1 MAVLDKIATKLMPSR
16 ALRRGLELAEANK
29 PAEAFSMIAAA
40 ARAGVPEAELRIA
53 QCYLEG
59 DGVPASRAEAARW
72 LRRASDKGNAQAQA
86 LLAGLY
92 MTGLNLQ
99 VGESGNS
106 HSDQLFEQ
114 DATGDPDFAKAHELA
129 VKSAQGGSANGQALL
144 AYILT
149 VGPPSLRN
157 LDEAYKWYLK
167 SAEAG
172 CAEGSLG
179 LALLLAQRNGDP
191 AEKARMMTELK
202 SASESGLPTAT
213 YILAVVSEQG
223 IGTPIDVEAAAKL
236 YREAAE
242 QGLPSAQFRLGTG
255 LVEGRFGQT
264 DEAEGVAW
272 LRRGALGGIG
282 EAASY
287 LGDYFTKSQ
296 PPEFKEAAL
305 WYQRAIDAGYAA
317 ASRQLASLYLTGY
330 GVMEDRAEAERLL
343 RVAADS
349 GNLDAGADLANL
361 VMRDPDRAQ
370 EAEAV
375 PGWFRDAAQGGDFV
389 AAFNL
394 GLCFAKGVGVQQDDR
409 KAAQWVRRAA
419 EEVAEAQ
426 YMYGRILQDG
436 RGVPVDLREARIW
449 FARAAAAG
457 VPDARVALAEML
469 LNGDGG
475 APMPDMAVQLFT
487 LAAKAG
493 HPSAMYALGVLYDT
507 GGPLPKDAGESRKW
521 LNAAA
526 SHGHEMAV
534 QMLNR

>member
-16 ALRRGLELAEANK
+16 ALRRGLALAEANK

-53 QCYLEG
+53 QCYLDGE
-59 DGVPASRAEAARW
+59 GVPVSRAEAARW

-99 VGESGNS
+99 VNDGDHS
-106 HSDQLFEQ
+106 HLDRLFEQ
-114 DATGDPDFAKAHELA
+114 DVGGDPDFAMAHELA
-129 VKSAQGGSANGQALL
+129 LKSAEGGSANGQALL

-157 LDEAYKWYLK
+157 LEQAYKWYLK

-191 AEKARMMTELK
+191 AEKARMMSELK
-202 SASESGLPTAT
+202 SASEAGLPTAT

-223 IGTPIDVEAAAKL
+223 IGTIIDLPSAAKL

-255 LVEGRFGQT
+255 LVEGRFGEV
-264 DEAEGVAW
+264 DEAEGIAW
-272 LRRGALGGIG
+272 LRRSALGGVG
-282 EAASY
+282 EAACY
-287 LGDYFTKSQ
+287 LGDYYTKAQ
-296 PPEFKEAAL
+296 PPDFKEAAT
-305 WYQRAIDAGYAA
+305 WYQRSIDAGYSA

-343 RVAADS
+343 RVAADG
-349 GNLDAGADLANL
+349 GNLDASADLANL
-361 VMRDPDRAQ
+361 VMKDPARSHD
-370 EAEAV
+370 AEVV
-375 PGWFRDAAQGGDFV
+375 PGWFREAAQGGDFV

-394 GLCFAKGVGVQQDDR
+394 GLCFAKGVGVPQDDR

-426 YMYGRILQDG
+426 YMYGRILQEG

-449 FARAAAAG
+449 YARAAAAG
-457 VPDARVALAEML
+457 IPDARVALAEML

-475 APMPDMAVQLFT
+475 SPMPDMAAQLFT
-487 LAAKAG
+487 QAAKAG

-507 GGPLPKDAGESRKW
+507 GGPLPKDAVESRKW

-526 SHGHEMAV
+526 SHGHEMAA

>member
-53 QCYLEG
+53 QFYLEG
-59 DGVPASRAEAARW
+59 EGVPVSRAEAARW

-99 VGESGNS
+99 AGDGSPS

-114 DATGDPDFAKAHELA
+114 DVAGDPDFTAAHALA
-129 VKSAQGGSANGQALL
+129 VKSAEGGSPNGQALL

-149 VGPPSLRN
+149 VGPPALRN

-191 AEKARMMTELK
+191 AEKARMMSELE
-202 SASESGLPTAT
+202 SASKAGLPTAT

-223 IGTPIDVEAAAKL
+223 IGTSIDLDTAARL

-255 LVEGRFGQT
+255 LAEGRFGAA

-272 LRRGALGGIG
+272 LRRSAIAGIS
-282 EAASY
+282 EAACY
-287 LGDYFTKSQ
+287 LGDYYTKAQ
-296 PPEFKEAAL
+296 PPDFKEAAT
-305 WYQRAIDAGYAA
+305 WYQRASEAGNAA

-330 GVMEDRAEAERLL
+330 GVVEDREEAERLL
-343 RVAADS
+343 RIAAEG
-349 GNLDAGADLANL
+349 GNLDASADLANL
-361 VMRDPDRAQ
+361 VTNDPKRAH
-370 EAEAV
+370 EADAV
-375 PGWFRDAAQGGDFV
+375 PGWFEGAAQDGDFV

-394 GLCFAKGVGVQQDDR
+394 GLCFAKGVGVPQDDR

-436 RGVPVDLREARIW
+436 RGVPIDLREARIW

-457 VPDARVALAEML
+457 VADARVALAEML

-475 APMPDMAVQLFT
+475 SPMPDMAVQLFT
-487 LAAKAG
+487 QAAKGG
-493 HPSAMYALGVLYDT
+493 HPSAMYALGVLYESGELVSQNAD
-507 GGPLPKDAGESRKW
+507 ESRKW
-521 LNAAA
+521 LVAAA
-526 SHGHEMAV
+526 NQGHEMAIR
-534 QMLNR
+534 MLNS